1 VATSPSLKGSPNV
14 DDWLSFDEDGRIT
27 VRSGK
32 VDIGQRVSAAVALV
46 AAEEL
51 DVDPARIRVAER
63 VTGAVPNE
71 GYTSGSRSMEMSA
84 TAVRL
89 AAATARR
96 RLLTMAAAQLGAE
109 ADALEI
115 SDGLIRVPDTNRAVS
130 YWDLTGGKATGIAV
144 DPDVAVKAPDAYRVL
159 GRPHE
164 APILKGLVTGA
175 GRFVHDMSLPGM
187 LHARVVRPPHYHAR
201 LVSLADDIEGQLSGG
216 RLVRDGSFLAV
227 VHEDEW
233 TAIKL
238 AERVAAAAT
247 WAPEQGLDARDIFE
261 RLVGN
266 DRVSLPV
273 VDGTPVDAP
282 VPDLADPPSAAVATL
297 HARFERPYQMHASM
311 APSAAMAHLDGDLL
325 TLWSHSQGPYQLRAS
340 VAEALERDPETVR
353 VIHAPGAGC
362 YGHNGADDAAFDG
375 ALVACAIPGTP
386 IMMKYTRADEHGW
399 EPYGSAMVADLRGSV
414 DADGR
419 IVAWSHENFSDTHV
433 TRPQPGP
440 GGRGGPRLISARLR
454 ENPLTPPPAV
464 PAMGTHMGIHR
475 NQDPLYDLPAG
486 KRIVKHL
493 VRDLPLRTSSLRG
506 LGALVNVL
514 AIESFMDELAEAASV
529 DAVDFRL
536 RHLSDPRGR
545 AVIES
550 TAEKMNGW
558 DKVDGRGCG
567 LAFARYK
574 NDMAYAAIA
583 VEVSVDDAA
592 VVHLH
597 RAAIAAD
604 AGDIIDPQGIV
615 SQLEGGMLQA
625 ASLTL
630 HEKVRYDTHG
640 ITSRDWESYPILGFD
655 NVPEIETILIER
667 PGDPFLGVGEAATG
681 PTAGAIANAI
691 YNAVGLRLRR
701 LPFDV
706 EAIRAAAM
714 A

>member
-1 VATSPSLKGSPNV
+1 MAGSPSLIGSPGV
-14 DDWLSFDEDGRIT
+14 DAWLSFDEDERIT

-63 VTGAVPNE
+63 VTGAVPDE

-84 TAVRL
+84 TAVRQ

-96 RLLTMAAAQLGAE
+96 HLLAMAAEQLGVE
-109 ADALEI
+109 ADALEVV
-115 SDGLIRVPDTNRAVS
+115 DGLIRVPETNQAVS
-130 YWDLTGGKATGIAV
+130 YWDLTGGKAVDIAV
-144 DPDVAVKAPDAYRVL
+144 DPDVIVKAPDAYHVL

-201 LVSLADDIEGQLSGG
+201 LLSLADDLEDRLAGG

-233 TAIKL
+233 TAIRL

-247 WAPEQGLDARDIFE
+247 WSPEQGLDARDIFE
-261 RLVGN
+261 RLVEN
-266 DRVSLPV
+266 ERVSLPV
-273 VDGTPVDAP
+273 IDGTPVNAP
-282 VPDLADPPSAAVATL
+282 VPALEPPPPEAVATL
-297 HARFERPYQMHASM
+297 HARFERPYHMHASM

-325 TLWSHSQGPYQLRAS
+325 TVWSHSQGPYQLRAS
-340 VAEALERDPETVR
+340 VAEALERDTESVR

-362 YGHNGADDAAFDG
+362 YGHNGADDAGFDA

-399 EPYGSAMVADLRGSV
+399 EPYGSAMVADLHGSV
-414 DADGR
+414 DANGR

-454 ENPLTPPPAV
+454 ANPLTPPPAV
-464 PAMGTHMGIHR
+464 PAMGNHVGIHR

-486 KRIVKHL
+486 KRIVKNL

-514 AIESFMDELAEAASV
+514 AIESFMDELAEAAGADPV
-529 DAVDFRL
+529 AFRL
-536 RHLSDPRGR
+536 RHLSDARGR
-545 AVIES
+545 AVIEAA
-550 TAEKMNGW
+550 AEKMNGW
-558 DKVDGRGCG
+558 ARIDDRGRG

-583 VEVSVDDAA
+583 IELSVDDAA

-597 RAAIAAD
+597 RAVIAAD
-604 AGDIIDPQGIV
+604 TGDIIDPQGVV
-615 SQLEGGMLQA
+615 SQLEGGLLQA

-630 HEKVRYDTHG
+630 HEKVRYDAYG
-640 ITSRDWESYPILGFD
+640 ITSRDWETYPILGFD
-655 NVPEIETILIER
+655 NIPAIETILIER
-667 PGDPFLGVGEAATG
+667 PGDPFLGVGEATTG

-691 YNAVGLRLRR
+691 YDAVGLRLRR

-714 A
+714 R

>member
-1 VATSPSLKGSPNV
+1 MVGSPSLKGAPGV
-14 DDWLSFDEDGRIT
+14 DAWLSFDDDGQVT

-63 VTGAVPNE
+63 VTGAVPDE

-96 RLLTMAAAQLGAE
+96 HLLSMAAEQLGAE
-109 ADALEI
+109 VDALEVA
-115 SDGLIRVPDTNRAVS
+115 DGLIRVPETNRAVS
-130 YWDLTGGKATGIAV
+130 YWDLTGGKTIEIAV
-144 DPDVAVKAPDAYRVL
+144 DPDVAVKSPDAYRVL
-159 GRPHE
+159 GKPHE

-175 GRFVHDMSLPGM
+175 SRFVHDMALPGM

-201 LVSLADDIEGQLSGG
+201 LVSLADDVEDRLSGG

-227 VHEDEW
+227 AHGDEW
-233 TAIKL
+233 TVIKL

-247 WAPEQGLDARDIFE
+247 WSPEQGLDARDIFE
-261 RLVGN
+261 RLVEN

-273 VDGTPVDAP
+273 IDGTPVNAP
-282 VPDLADPPSAAVATL
+282 VPDLPAPPTDAVATA

-340 VAEALERDPETVR
+340 VAEALERDRETVR

-362 YGHNGADDAAFDG
+362 YGHNGADDAAFDA
-375 ALVACAIPGTP
+375 ALVACAIPGAP
-386 IMMKYTRADEHGW
+386 ILMKYTRADEHGW

-454 ENPLTPPPAV
+454 ENPLTPPPVV

-475 NQDPLYDLPAG
+475 NQDPLYDLPAD
-486 KRIVKHL
+486 KRFVKHL

-506 LGALVNVL
+506 LGAFLNVL
-514 AIESFMDELAEAASV
+514 AIESFMDELAEAAGV
-529 DAVDFRL
+529 DPVAFRL
-536 RHLSDPRGR
+536 RHMSDARGR
-545 AVIES
+545 IVIEAA
-550 TAEKMNGW
+550 AEKMNSW
-558 DKVDGRGCG
+558 DKTDGRGRG
-567 LAFARYK
+567 LAFAQYK
-574 NDMAYAAIA
+574 NEMAYAAIA
-583 VEVSVDDAA
+583 IELSVDDAA

-604 AGDIIDPQGIV
+604 AGDIIDPQGVV
-615 SQLEGGMLQA
+615 SQLEGGLLQA

-630 HEKVRYDTHG
+630 HEKVQYDAYG
-640 ITSRDWESYPILGFD
+640 ITSRDWETYPILGFD
-655 NVPEIETILIER
+655 NVPAIETILLER

-691 YNAVGLRLRR
+691 YDAVGIRLRR
-701 LPFDV
+701 VPFDV

-714 A
+714 T